1 MNSPLHIDQGQDT
14 LVWSCDDPFIC
25 LRNLWIA
32 PHILATGRLP
42 LCDNPVDN
50 IPTQLYILLYRQ
62 NTLHHHI
69 HIMMEHI
76 LHVEYLYQFCQ
87 LPIFMPN
94 YGSSCYDQLCHDLWR
109 ESLRSTAAHWV
120 SINHSSI
127 ITPGGWPDDFVN
139 DYILQTLLQCNFEPK
154 LFVDT

>member
-1 MNSPLHIDQGQDT
+1 MSDPSHIGQWQAG
-14 LVWSCDDPFIC
+14 L
-25 LRNLWIA
+25 L
-32 PHILATGRLP
+32 

-76 LHVEYLYQFCQ
+76 LHVEYLYQVCQ

-109 ESLRSTAAHWV
+109 ESLRSTAALHWV
-120 SINHSSI
+120 SINHNSI

-154 LFVDT
+154 LFVDTHGFYKSLILAEMLFHFWLND